1 LTLVLLV
8 LLAAAAAALLVC
20 GIALVMLWGRVSR
33 EPEEAQFRQALHDLL
48 IYSPDRET
56 LAERGLGWADRLAG
70 GCGGFVIDSDGSILA
85 TRGMTPEQATTL
97 AAGSHLEPSAAA
109 TPGPRQVGGL
119 LVMPLALHG
128 GAGTM
133 AIVMEGGGPMGE
145 AGLRRVSEYATSITA
160 SLDRVTLNT
169 RIHAL
174 ERAKTDLLSIAS
186 HEIRGPMTIIKGYLT
201 MLEAGSMGE
210 LPAKAHS
217 VLPLLVSKSD
227 EIDWMIEQMSETS
240 RLEEG
245 RLELDRRPADL
256 GELIEETVAG
266 MRLLLNGHTVQVN
279 VPAEPIHAEVDRD
292 RFRIVVRNLVGNAV
306 KYSAGGTEVVVDVR
320 REGDQAKISV
330 TDSGVGLS
338 AEQQARLF
346 TRFTRIENELHLRGT
361 GLGLWLSRE
370 IARMHG
376 GDLTVE
382 STEGKGSTFTFA
394 VPLTP

>member
-8 LLAAAAAALLVC
+8 LLAAAVAALVVC

-48 IYSPDRET
+48 LYSPDRET
-56 LAERGLGWADRLAG
+56 LATRGLGWADRLAG
-70 GCGGFVIDSDGSILA
+70 GRGGFVIDSDGSILA

-97 AAGSHLEPSAAA
+97 AAGSHLEPSAPVA
-109 TPGPRQVGGL
+109 PGPRQVGGL

-128 GAGTM
+128 GAGMM
-133 AIVMEGGGPMGE
+133 AICMEGGGPIGE
-145 AGLRRVSEYATSITA
+145 AGLSRVSEYATSITA

-174 ERAKTDLLSIAS
+174 ERTKTDLLSIAS

-256 GELIEETVAG
+256 GELIEETVTG

-279 VPAEPIHAEVDRD
+279 VPAEPIQAEVDRD

-306 KYSAGGTEVVVDVR
+306 KYSAGGTEVVVNATQD
-320 REGDQAKISV
+320 GDQAKISV

-338 AEQQARLF
+338 DEQQARLF
-346 TRFTRIENELHLRGT
+346 SRFTRIENKLHLQGT

-376 GDLTVE
+376 GDVTVE